1 MGGDILINENE
12 HVVQKRSV
20 GQILLAIIKFVGFV
34 ILSTIPAQV
43 IIILIINDHH
53 FSNIV
58 NGIFSLMWIFL
69 ISVIAWFLWNRY
81 YKYSGEKAQKMSW
94 ADIGYALGFFLITR
108 LIAIVGTLLISWI
121 HGEESTANDEILM
134 SIANPEGTFAPYYIL
149 FLLAVGMLVPI
160 IEELAFRGIGTHLLF
175 KKHTYWLPLI
185 VTSTIFGFMHNP
197 TNVISFLLYGSIGVV
212 FFIAYQRRKNIL
224 DSMLVHILHNGI
236 GAALL
241 LVMFI
246 VDLITQ

>member
-1 MGGDILINENE
+1 YNKNKNKKYVKKIIL
-12 HVVQKRSV
+12 
-20 GQILLAIIKFVGFV
+20 GQILLYKIKFLVFF

-108 LIAIVGTLLISWI
+108 LIAIVGT
-121 HGEESTANDEILM
+121 
-134 SIANPEGTFAPYYIL
+134 
-149 FLLAVGMLVPI
+149 
-160 IEELAFRGIGTHLLF
+160 
-175 KKHTYWLPLI
+175 
-185 VTSTIFGFMHNP
+185 
-197 TNVISFLLYGSIGVV
+197 
-212 FFIAYQRRKNIL
+212 
-224 DSMLVHILHNGI
+224 
-236 GAALL
+236 
-241 LVMFI
+241 
-246 VDLITQ
+246 